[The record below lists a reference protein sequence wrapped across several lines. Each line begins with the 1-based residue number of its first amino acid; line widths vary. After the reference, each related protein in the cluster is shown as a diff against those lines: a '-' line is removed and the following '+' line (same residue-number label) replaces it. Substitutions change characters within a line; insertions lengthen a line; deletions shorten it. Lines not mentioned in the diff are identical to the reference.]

1 MGFDFPHAEKDGYI
15 ITQTARPNIGSV
27 KFYTDNLKSL
37 VERLKSENEKKYQTS
52 IPWKLL
58 NDY

>member
-52 IPWKLL
+52 IP
-58 NDY
+58 